1 MSYIL
6 VQRTDRVATIT
17 LNDPGKRNAINNQM
31 NVELVAAIDELEA
44 DDSVG
49 ALIITGADP
58 AFCAGADLD
67 DLLAGGEAGTMREIY
82 NGFLRV
88 AHTTL
93 PTIAAVNGAAVGA
106 GMNMLLACDMVLAAD
121 SAKFDSRF
129 LQIGLHPG
137 GGHTWRLRHITNQA
151 TTMAMVL
158 FGQRL
163 TGQQAAERGLAWECV
178 ADDELQGR
186 AQEIAARAASFPKE
200 LVAKTKA
207 TITNLDQVV
216 ESNAAVDFEL
226 EPQLW
231 SMAEPQFQ
239 ALVTSLQKNISSKD

>member
-1 MSYIL
+1 
-6 VQRTDRVATIT
+6 
-17 LNDPGKRNAINNQM
+17 
-31 NVELVAAIDELEA
+31 
-44 DDSVG
+44 
-49 ALIITGADP
+49 
-58 AFCAGADLD
+58 
-67 DLLAGGEAGTMREIY
+67 
-82 NGFLRV
+82 
-88 AHTTL
+88 
-93 PTIAAVNGAAVGA
+93 
-106 GMNMLLACDMVLAAD
+106 MNMLLACDMVLAAD